1 MKMFEIGLGCDM
13 GYGPGASVALHKAL
27 FPQAELWEAEYDGKC
42 VEKAKERQM
51 LEGIQVV
58 VGDQGNDTTLD
69 SWINETGG
77 EFDVVIDDGLNDV
90 VKVGGCSGD
99 GEGVGARDGI
109 VRDCYL
115 NKDGSTL
122 CIDKDDRFKFSN
134 LCDLL
139 EGLC

>member
-1 MKMFEIGLGCDM
+1 MFEIGLGCNM
-13 GYGPGASVALHKAL
+13 GYGPGASVALHKLL

-77 EFDVVIDDGLNDV
+77 EFDVVIDDGGHDNCHIWTTFQKFWPLL
-90 VKVGGCSGD
+90 KPGGLYFI
-99 GEGVGARDGI
+99 EGTKT
-109 VRDCYL
+109 
-115 NKDGSTL
+115 NKQTNEKKNVCL
-122 CIDKDDRFKFSN
+122 FR
-134 LCDLL
+134 
-139 EGLC
+139 